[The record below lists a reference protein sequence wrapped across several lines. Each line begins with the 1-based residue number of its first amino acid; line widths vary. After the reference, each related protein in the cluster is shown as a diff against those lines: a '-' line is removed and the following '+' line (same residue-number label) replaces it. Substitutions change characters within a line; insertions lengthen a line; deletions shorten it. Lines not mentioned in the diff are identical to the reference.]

1 MPNTLRN
8 ISDTAQG
15 EFRVPFT
22 NPFFMRKVG
31 EKMAWDGS
39 LEEEESRE
47 YVQKWKSTDRLS
59 FQFSWTGIRVDEPS
73 PVMYVQIVVNGEVKF
88 NRAYT
93 LELDGIEQR
102 EGTMYGDYMVNR
114 AGGKGKMNGVY
125 CFSQI
130 LGEIE
135 EGGSRIVSNGDC
147 FNVRCVDMLGGVWE
161 SSEMIC
167 TEETDGTKL
176 FHYTNTCSMEQEQQD
191 TLWGY
196 MPFGYEIRLDAS
208 FTDLTPKIESEVFEG
223 LGGDYNLMS
232 ATATERVKLVIG
244 SPSVWMP
251 RKYLRIMNAMMACDD
266 KQVEGVGFEL
276 PEGGTIDVER
286 VQGYANDMYSCE
298 IARKENRRSY
308 RSKGKASDFEA
319 FCDLDFTR
327 KEPVSAEGFIEVF
340 SNENWYIDEQ
350 TLPDTISLG
359 AFAGTKGQSVIRIEA
374 QRNYTDEDITE
385 TISIL
390 DLKTREKIGE
400 LVIVRKAEKK
410 RGLNYMI
417 IGDTFKIS

>member
-1 MPNTLRN
+1 MPDTLGN
-8 ISDTAQG
+8 ISYAAQS

-22 NPFFMRKVG
+22 NPFFMRKEG
-31 EKMAWDGS
+31 EEMAWDGS
-39 LEEEESRE
+39 FEEEESRE

-59 FQFSWTGIRVDEPS
+59 FQFSWTGIKVVEPS
-73 PVMYVQIVVNGEVKF
+73 PVLYIQIVVNGDVKF
-88 NRAYT
+88 DRAYT
-93 LELDGIEQR
+93 LELNGIEQR

-114 AGGKGKMNGVY
+114 AGEKGKMNGVY

-130 LGEIE
+130 LGEIQ
-135 EGGSRIVSNGDC
+135 EGGSRIIRNGDC
-147 FNVRCVDMLGGVWE
+147 FKVRCVDMLGGVWE
-161 SSEMIC
+161 SSAMEC
-167 TEETDGTKL
+167 TDETAGTKL
-176 FHYTNTCSMEQEQQD
+176 FHYNSTCSKEQEQQD
-191 TLWGY
+191 TFWGY

-208 FTDLTPKIESEVFEG
+208 FTELTPKMESEVFEG

-232 ATATERVKLVIG
+232 ATATERMKLEIG
-244 SPSVWMP
+244 SPGVWMP

-266 KQVEGVGFEL
+266 KQVDGTGFEL
-276 PEGGTIDVER
+276 PDGGTIEVER

-308 RSKGKASDFEA
+308 RSKGNARDFEA
-319 FCDLDFTR
+319 FCDLDLTR
-327 KEPVSAEGFIEVF
+327 KEPISAEGFIEVF
-340 SNENWYIDEQ
+340 SNENWYMDEQ
-350 TLPDTISLG
+350 TVPDTISLG
-359 AFAGTKGQSVIRIEA
+359 AFVGTKGQSVIRVEA

-400 LVIVRKAEKK
+400 LEIIRKAEKK